1 MDAYS
6 QTQLEPKLGV
16 REATTM
22 LLIGAPEGF
31 GKALR
36 RAELVEEGPAQI
48 VMLFVPDSATLA
60 AQFQPAKRAVSPG
73 GSLWICWPKKTSG
86 VQSDLG
92 EREVHGYAMHRGL
105 VDFKVAAIDQT
116 WSGLRFARKKR

>member
-1 MDAYS
+1 M
-6 QTQLEPKLGV
+6 
-16 REATTM
+16 
-22 LLIGAPEGF
+22 
-31 GKALR
+31 
-36 RAELVEEGPAQI
+36 LVEEARLNI
-48 VMLFVPDSATLA
+48 VMLFVSDSATLA

-73 GSLWICWPKKTSG
+73 GTLWICWPKKTSD

-92 EREVHGYAMHRGL
+92 ERGVRRYALDRGL